1 MESPE
6 INTNTSIH
14 LIFDKGNKI
23 IQWRKDSLFKKWC
36 WENWSAVCKK
46 MKLEY
51 SLTPYTK
58 LNSKCIK
65 DLNVRPDTI
74 NLLEEN
80 IGRTFSVNC
89 SKIIFDPSPSVMK
102 IKPKINKGDL
112 IKLKSFWTTKETIS
126 KMKNNPQNGRKY
138 LKIKQVS
145 RD

>member
-1 MESPE
+1 
-6 INTNTSIH
+6 
-14 LIFDKGNKI
+14 
-23 IQWRKDSLFKKWC
+23 
-36 WENWSAVCKK
+36 

-80 IGRTFSVNC
+80 IGRTFGVNC

>member
-51 SLTPYTK
+51 SLTSYTK

-65 DLNVRPDTI
+65 DLIVRPDTI

-80 IGRTFSVNC
+80 IGRTFNVNC

-112 IKLKSFWTTKETIS
+112 IKLKSF
-126 KMKNNPQNGRKY
+126 
-138 LKIKQVS
+138 
-145 RD
+145 